1 LNTHF
6 EDEVVRQARLRAN
19 ELRSMG
25 FLSAAEELDSMA
37 GSLEQWPGLLEDGAD
52 SDPFRDMSL
61 EDPAA

>member
-37 GSLEQWPGLLEDGAD
+37 GSLEQWHGLLEDGAD